1 MDSLPTPGPNAREL
15 DLLRRMARIAN
26 IGGWEYDPLARQ
38 LYWTEQVYR
47 IVELEPYS
55 VAPTLES
62 SVGYYAPE
70 ARATI
75 ARALQ
80 SALDSGEAWDLELP
94 LVTARGRRIWV
105 RVIGEP
111 EMADGRCVKLAGTV
125 EDVTAAR
132 RAREALKARSAE
144 NRRLALVAENT
155 SNLVLI
161 TGPDDRIQWVNAS
174 FTRVTGYAPAEAVG
188 HTPCD
193 LLCRGHAAADPQLAA
208 VRERMQR
215 GEAVRGLQVE
225 LTRKDGSRYW
235 AEIEIRPVFDERGA
249 AANYIHIQ
257 NDVTDSRRA
266 AAQMQEAIERLRLVK
281 QTMAFG
287 TLLRD
292 LTSGEA
298 RWDAQALRLHGY
310 PETAP
315 APSTDDLLARIHPDD
330 RMRFRAAWEGVLQ
343 ARGVQDD
350 EYRVVHPDGRV
361 AHIHA
366 RGFVERAADGAPLRV
381 IGIVFDVTDKR
392 VAEQQA
398 LAATESLEL
407 AISATGIG
415 FFYRDLDQPEPVWDA
430 QMYRIYG
437 LAPGEPMPPAEQRH
451 AMVLPEDR
459 PAFLAAREAMHARE
473 APMEIEYRIRRRDG
487 AVRWIRS
494 RRAVVRVGPQR
505 APRIVGALLDVTE
518 VKEAE
523 EKQRLLTERLALASR
538 TAGIGIWEIDL
549 ENERVVWN
557 DQMFRMYG
565 LPPDEPPP
573 ATADWMQRWVHADDR
588 ERVAA
593 KAIEFMRRGGSY
605 QDEHRVVLRDGTERW
620 IDARAFLYRPDPD
633 RPGRVIGVN
642 FDITERKLAEQRTAG
657 YAEELRAALAR
668 LELAASG
675 SDVGIFERALDKGPG
690 FWSAQMFRLYG
701 EPPQEAAPDWDWLLA
716 RIEPEDHALFES
728 QWERIK
734 QSSAYVDTEFRIRRP
749 DGSRAWLLTR
759 ARLEPGDGV
768 RPARVV
774 GIGIDITQRKEAE
787 SRAAQYAD
795 WLRLTTS
802 TIGIGLWY
810 RELGTGNTVW
820 DAQAKRMF
828 GLAEDAP
835 VPTRAEY
842 LEFVVPEDRA
852 RVADATANVPPPGTT
867 VEIEYRIRRADGV
880 LRTLLS
886 RRAVQCG
893 PDGHPVRVLGAAID
907 VTESREAL
915 ERAAET
921 AQLLQLASQAVG
933 VGFAFRDLATGSG
946 HWDEQAR
953 AIFGFPLEGP
963 APTIDEF
970 LARVD
975 ERDRARVASQYVKPP
990 AAGTHDEVEYG
1001 IRLPDG
1007 RARRVLSRRAAQ
1019 YDEGGRARRL
1029 YAAVIDV
1036 TASREAE
1043 VRLHDALERLRLA
1056 VDAGGIASWD
1066 RVLETNEGRWDP
1078 LLFDFFDLPRA
1089 GPVPSFDAMLAHIH
1103 PADRPAFLAAWERM
1117 RTTDAPVE
1125 YEFRVVRPDGG
1136 VRHLV
1141 ARGRAERGADG
1152 RLVRVLGATLDVT
1165 ASREAAARLRDAQER
1180 LRLAAEAG
1188 GIASWERNLETG
1200 EARWDEAMFDFYGLP
1215 RAPVAPALDVV
1226 LSLVHPEDR
1235 AIFADAW
1242 KRMANSTGAVE
1253 WECRIVRRD
1262 GSVVHLASRGRAD
1275 RRADGTPWRVIGASL
1290 DVTASRRTAQQLQD
1304 ALARLRL
1311 STEIGAIGT
1320 WERDANGAARWDP
1333 VMFRLYGLPPGEA
1346 PTREQAVAMV
1356 HPEDRA
1362 GALAA
1367 WQQIL
1372 DADHAVEFEYRIV
1385 RPDGAVVYLNSRG
1398 RAERGADG
1406 RVLRVV
1412 GATIDVT
1419 ASRTAQRR
1427 LQEINERLQLAA
1439 AATGIGFWLQGLDGA
1454 SLDADRQMKLM
1465 YGFDPDGPL
1474 PAGEQFFA
1482 AVLPEDRAAVLAAR
1496 ARSHASDEPI
1506 ELEYRINHPHK
1517 GVRHILSRR
1526 ALRRD
1531 AAGQPLHIVGASLD
1545 VTETRRAEAALRSA
1559 NERLELAT
1567 RTAGIGV
1574 WECAL
1579 GAEGATWDARM
1590 YELYGQPPDWVPTH
1604 AAWLACVHPDD
1615 RARVAQRFGAERTP
1629 AEGGECEYRI
1639 VRPDGEERVIA
1650 ERFVFRRDAEGR
1662 AAHVLGT
1669 DIDITEIRRAQRER
1683 DELSDRLRL
1692 ATASVGMGV
1701 WVWDLATGASVWDD
1715 AMYAL
1720 FGATRESFG
1729 DRIWLDAVHPD
1740 DRSRAARAVQDAWD
1754 GLAPLDIEFRVVWPD
1769 GTVRHLA
1776 SRGSVE
1782 RDAASVVVRMV
1793 GVNWDVTES
1802 HAAEQR
1808 ALELAERLKLATQA
1822 AGLAAWHID
1831 ARTRKMDADELLCRM
1846 HGVPPGPYE
1855 DLWWALEATIAPAD
1869 LPALKQASIEAR
1881 LEDKPF
1887 EAEYRTIHPDG
1898 SIRHLAVR
1906 GVYQRNEA
1914 GEPVRM
1920 YGVTFDVSAR
1930 VQAERALR
1938 AAEQTARALLERMRM
1953 TTSAV
1958 GIGLWEVDL
1967 ATGAVAWDDEMC
1979 KLYGRERAEL
1989 GDLAQQWRRFVHPD
2003 DRERVQRESL
2013 RALET
2018 GQPLDFEARIVL
2030 PDGAVRH
2037 LAHRAQIERD
2047 AQGRRVRQLG
2057 VAWDVTERRTAE
2069 AALLAKET
2077 AERASQA
2084 KSEFLSRMSH
2094 ELRTPL
2100 NAIIG
2105 FTQVL
2110 ELDRAHPLAPAQRD
2124 RVDKIQQAG
2133 WHLLNLINEILD
2145 LSRIEAGAL
2154 RLSMAIVP
2162 LAEVIDECIA
2172 LVAAD
2177 AQRRRLGIGQRQTA
2191 RAPANVWADRTR
2203 LKQVLL
2209 NLLSNAVKY
2218 NREGGRIDVD
2228 LDADAEGRALIT
2240 VRDTGPGLAPA
2251 QIEKLFEPF
2260 NRLGME
2266 SAPIEG
2272 TGIGLTIAL
2281 RLVEQMGG
2289 RLTVTSEPG
2298 AGSAFHVA
2306 LQAASAAR
2314 DEAADVLQAIAPASV
2329 EPRDDVR
2336 GTVLYVEDNPSNV
2349 AVVEQLLALRP
2360 NVKLFTA
2367 GDGASGRVM
2376 AAVCQPDLILLDMRL
2391 PDTDG
2396 ATLLAELRARPETKS
2411 IPCIGLSAN
2420 AMPADIAHA
2429 RAAGFADYWTKPI
2442 EAGPFLR
2449 GIDAAL
2455 ARPR

>member
-1 MDSLPTPGPNAREL
+1 MDSLPTPGAIAREL
-15 DLLRRMARIAN
+15 ELLRRMARIAN

-55 VAPTLES
+55 VTPTLES

-70 ARATI
+70 ARATM

-80 SALDSGEAWDLELP
+80 TALEHGEAWDLELP

-111 EMADGRCVKLAGTV
+111 EVIDGRCVKLAGTV

-144 NRRLALVAENT
+144 NRRLALVAEHT
-155 SNLVLI
+155 SNVVLI
-161 TGPDDRIQWVNAS
+161 TGPDDRIQWANAS
-174 FTRVTGYAPAEAVG
+174 FTRVTGYAAAEAIG
-188 HTPCD
+188 YTPCD
-193 LLCRGHAAADPQLAA
+193 LLCRGDGATEGQLAGA
-208 VRERMQR
+208 RANMQR
-215 GEAVRGLQVE
+215 GEAVHGLQVE
-225 LTRKDGSRYW
+225 LTRKDGSRYR
-235 AEIEIRPVFDERGA
+235 AEVEIRPVFDERGA
-249 AANYIHIQ
+249 LANYIHIQ
-257 NDVTDSRRA
+257 NDVTDRRA
-266 AAQMQEAIERLRLVK
+266 
-281 QTMAFG
+281 
-287 TLLRD
+287 
-292 LTSGEA
+292 
-298 RWDAQALRLHGY
+298 
-310 PETAP
+310 
-315 APSTDDLLARIHPDD
+315 
-330 RMRFRAAWEGVLQ
+330 
-343 ARGVQDD
+343 
-350 EYRVVHPDGRV
+350 
-361 AHIHA
+361 
-366 RGFVERAADGAPLRV
+366 
-381 IGIVFDVTDKR
+381 
-392 VAEQQA
+392 AEQQA
-398 LAATESLEL
+398 LAATEALAL

-415 FFYRDLDQPEPVWDA
+415 FFYRDLDQPEPVWDE
-430 QMYRIYG
+430 QVYRIYG
-437 LAPGEPMPPAEQRH
+437 LSPDDPVPPTAERH

-459 PAFLAAREAMHARE
+459 PAFLAAREAMLATE

-494 RRAVVRVGPQR
+494 RRALVRAGPQR
-505 APRIVGALLDVTE
+505 APRIVGALLDITE
-518 VKEAE
+518 IKEAE

-549 ENERVVWN
+549 CTRQVVW
-557 DQMFRMYG
+557 DDRMFRMYG

-573 ATADWMQRWVHADDR
+573 AMADWMAHWVHPDDR

-593 KAIEFMRRGGSY
+593 KAAEFMRRGGTY
-605 QDEHRVVLRDGTERW
+605 RDEHRVVLRDGTERW
-620 IDARAFLYRPDPD
+620 IDARALFDRPDPD
-633 RPGRVIGVN
+633 KPGRVIGVN
-642 FDITERKLAEQRTAG
+642 FDITERKAAEQRTARF
-657 YAEELRAALAR
+657 AEELRAALAR
-668 LELAASG
+668 LELATSG
-675 SDVGIFERALDKGPG
+675 SDIGIFERALDKGPG
-690 FWSAQMFRLYG
+690 FWSPQMFRLYG
-701 EPPQEAAPDWDWLLA
+701 EPPQESAPDWDWLLA

-734 QSSAYVDTEFRIRRP
+734 RSSTYIDTEFRIRRP

-759 ARLEPGDGV
+759 ARLEPADGE

-787 SRAAQYAD
+787 NRAAQYAD
-795 WLRLTTS
+795 WLDLTAS
-802 TIGIGLWY
+802 TIGIGLWQ
-810 RELGTGNTVW
+810 RDLLTEQAVW
-820 DAQAKRMF
+820 TAQAKRMF
-828 GLAEDAP
+828 GLADDAP
-835 VPTRAEY
+835 VPTIDEY
-842 LEFVVPEDRA
+842 LAFVLPEDRA
-852 RVADATANVPPPGTT
+852 RVAQATRGAQPPGQPL
-867 VEIEYRIRRADGV
+867 EIEYRIRRTDGAV
-880 LRTLLS
+880 RTILS
-886 RRAVQCG
+886 RRVVQYA
-893 PDGHPVRVLGAAID
+893 PDGRALHMLGAAID
-907 VTESREAL
+907 VTDSREAL

-921 AQLLQLASQAVG
+921 AQLLQLATDAVG
-933 VGFAFRDLATGSG
+933 VGFSFRDLATGAG
-946 HWDEQAR
+946 HWDAQAR
-953 AIFGFPLEGP
+953 AIFGFAPEGP

-975 ERDRARVASQYVKPP
+975 QCDRARVASQYTSPP
-990 AAGTHDEVEYG
+990 AAGTHDEVEYAV
-1001 IRLPDG
+1001 RLPDG
-1007 RARRVLSRRAAQ
+1007 RVRRVLSRRAAQ
-1019 YDEGGRARRL
+1019 YDESGRARRL

-1043 VRLHDALERLRLA
+1043 ARLHDALERLRLA

-1066 RVLETNEGRWDP
+1066 RSLETNEARWDP
-1078 LLFDFFDLPRA
+1078 LLFDFFDLPRD

-1103 PADRPAFLAAWERM
+1103 PADRPVFLDAWDRM
-1117 RTTDAPVE
+1117 RANDAPVE

-1152 RLVRVLGATLDVT
+1152 RVVRVRGATLDVT

-1200 EARWDEAMFDFYGLP
+1200 EARWDEAMFDLYGLP
-1215 RAPVAPALDVV
+1215 RETVAPGLDVV
-1226 LSLVHPEDR
+1226 LSLVHPDDR
-1235 AIFADAW
+1235 GIFADAW
-1242 KRMANSTGAVE
+1242 KRMTNSTGAVE

-1262 GSVVHLASRGRAD
+1262 GGIVHVASRGRAE

-1290 DVTASRRTAQQLQD
+1290 DVTASRRTAQQLRD

-1311 STEIGAIGT
+1311 SAEIGSIGT
-1320 WERDANGAARWDP
+1320 WERDVTGAGRWDP
-1333 VMFRLYGLPPGEA
+1333 VMFRLYGLPPGET

-1362 GALAA
+1362 AVRAA
-1367 WQQIL
+1367 WQRTL
-1372 DADHAVEFEYRIV
+1372 DADHAVEFEYRVV
-1385 RPDGAVVYLNSRG
+1385 RPDGDVVVLNSRG
-1398 RAERGADG
+1398 RAERAADG

-1427 LQEINERLQLAA
+1427 LQEINEQLRLAA

-1465 YGFDPDGPL
+1465 YGLDPDAPVTGGDP
-1474 PAGEQFFA
+1474 FFA
-1482 AVLPEDRAAVLAAR
+1482 AVLPEDRPAVLAAR
-1496 ARSHASDEPI
+1496 VRSRTSDEPI
-1506 ELEYRINHPHK
+1506 ELEYRIHHPHK

-1526 ALRRD
+1526 ALHRD
-1531 AAGQPLHIVGASLD
+1531 AAGQPLHVVGASLD

-1574 WECAL
+1574 WECEL
-1579 GAEGATWDARM
+1579 GAEDVAWDARM
-1590 YELYGQPPDWVPTH
+1590 YELYGQPPDWAPTH
-1604 AAWLACVHPDD
+1604 SAWLGCVHHDD
-1615 RARVAQRFGAERTP
+1615 RARVARRFGPESAH

-1650 ERFVFRRDAEGR
+1650 ERFVFRRDADGH
-1662 AAHVLGT
+1662 AVHVLGT
-1669 DIDITEIRRAQRER
+1669 NIDITDIRRAQRER
-1683 DELSDRLRL
+1683 DELSDRLQL

-1720 FGATRESFG
+1720 FGAARESFG

-1740 DRSRAARAVQDAWD
+1740 DRSRAARAVQDAID
-1754 GLAPLDIEFRVVWPD
+1754 GVAPLDTEFRVIWPD

-1782 RDAASVVVRMV
+1782 RDANGVVVRMV

-1831 ARTRKMDADELLCRM
+1831 ARTRKMDADDLLCRM
-1846 HGVPPGPYE
+1846 HGVPAGQYE
-1855 DLWWALEATIAPAD
+1855 DLWQVLEATIAPAD

-1881 LEDKPF
+1881 LGDKPF

-1898 SIRHLAVR
+1898 SIRHLSVR
-1906 GVYQRNEA
+1906 GVYQRDDA
-1914 GEPVRM
+1914 GEPIRM
-1920 YGVTFDVSAR
+1920 YGVTFDVTAR
-1930 VQAERALR
+1930 VQSERALR

-1953 TTSAV
+1953 TTGAV

-1967 ATGAVAWDDEMC
+1967 ATGAVAWDDQMC
-1979 KLYGRERAEL
+1979 KLYGRARDEL
-1989 GDLAQQWRRFVHPD
+1989 GDLAQQWRQFVHPD

-2110 ELDRAHPLAPAQRD
+2110 ELDRAHPLVPAQRD
-2124 RVDKIQQAG
+2124 RVDRIQQAG

-2154 RLSMAIVP
+2154 QLSMTIVP
-2162 LAEVIDECIA
+2162 LAEVVEECIA
-2172 LVAAD
+2172 LVNAD
-2177 AQRRRLGIGQRQTA
+2177 AQRRSLAIGQTQTA
-2191 RAPANVWADRTR
+2191 RAPSHVWADRTR

-2218 NREGGRIDVD
+2218 NREGGRIDIDV
-2228 LDADAEGRALIT
+2228 DADAEGRALIT

-2251 QIEKLFEPF
+2251 QIERLFQPF

-2266 SAPIEG
+2266 SGPIEG

-2289 RLTVTSEPG
+2289 ALTVTSQPG
-2298 AGSAFHVA
+2298 VGSAFHVA

-2314 DEAADVLQAIAPASV
+2314 DEAADVLQSIAPASV
-2329 EPRDDVR
+2329 EAREDVR

-2367 GDGASGRVM
+2367 NDGASGRVM

-2411 IPCIGLSAN
+2411 IPCIGVSAN
-2420 AMPADIAHA
+2420 AMPSDIAHA

-2455 ARPR
+2455 ARSR

>member
-1 MDSLPTPGPNAREL
+1 LDSLPTPGPNAREL
-15 DLLRRMARIAN
+15 ELLRRMARIAN
-26 IGGWEYDPLARQ
+26 VGGWEYDPLARQ
-38 LYWTEQVYR
+38 LYWTEHVYR

-55 VAPTLES
+55 VTPTLES
-62 SVGYYAPE
+62 TVGYYAPE

-80 SALDSGEAWDLELP
+80 SALEHGEAWDLELP

-111 EMADGRCVKLAGTV
+111 EMAGGRCVRLAGTI

-132 RAREALKARSAE
+132 RAREALKARSASM
-144 NRRLALVAENT
+144 RRLALVAENT

-161 TGPDDRIQWVNAS
+161 TGPDDRIQWANAS
-174 FTRVTGYAPAEAVG
+174 FTRVTGYTPAEAIG

-193 LLCRGHAAADPQLAA
+193 LLCRGHTAADARLAT
-208 VRERMQR
+208 VREEMQR
-215 GEAVRGLQVE
+215 GEPVRGLQVE

-235 AEIEIRPVFDERGA
+235 AEIEIRPVFDEHGA
-249 AANYIHIQ
+249 VANYIHI
-257 NDVTDSRRA
+257 
-266 AAQMQEAIERLRLVK
+266 
-281 QTMAFG
+281 
-287 TLLRD
+287 
-292 LTSGEA
+292 
-298 RWDAQALRLHGY
+298 
-310 PETAP
+310 
-315 APSTDDLLARIHPDD
+315 
-330 RMRFRAAWEGVLQ
+330 
-343 ARGVQDD
+343 
-350 EYRVVHPDGRV
+350 
-361 AHIHA
+361 HI
-366 RGFVERAADGAPLRV
+366 
-381 IGIVFDVTDKR
+381 
-392 VAEQQA
+392 
-398 LAATESLEL
+398 
-407 AISATGIG
+407 
-415 FFYRDLDQPEPVWDA
+415 
-430 QMYRIYG
+430 
-437 LAPGEPMPPAEQRH
+437 
-451 AMVLPEDR
+451 
-459 PAFLAAREAMHARE
+459 
-473 APMEIEYRIRRRDG
+473 
-487 AVRWIRS
+487 
-494 RRAVVRVGPQR
+494 
-505 APRIVGALLDVTE
+505 DVTE
-518 VKEAE
+518 A
-523 EKQRLLTERLALASR
+523 
-538 TAGIGIWEIDL
+538 
-549 ENERVVWN
+549 
-557 DQMFRMYG
+557 
-565 LPPDEPPP
+565 
-573 ATADWMQRWVHADDR
+573 R
-588 ERVAA
+588 E
-593 KAIEFMRRGGSY
+593 
-605 QDEHRVVLRDGTERW
+605 
-620 IDARAFLYRPDPD
+620 
-633 RPGRVIGVN
+633 
-642 FDITERKLAEQRTAG
+642 AEQRTAG

-668 LELAASG
+668 LELATSG
-675 SDVGIFERALDKGPG
+675 SDVGIFERALDKSPG

-701 EPPQEAAPDWDWLLA
+701 EPPQDTAPGWDWLLA

-734 QSSAYVDTEFRIRRP
+734 RSTAYVDTEFRIRRP

-759 ARLEPGDGV
+759 ARLESADGV

-802 TIGIGLWY
+802 TIGIGLWQ
-810 RELGTGNTVW
+810 RDLQTGQALWT
-820 DAQAKRMF
+820 AQAKRMF

-835 VPTRAEY
+835 VPTLAEY
-842 LEFVVPEDRA
+842 LEFVLPEDRA
-852 RVADATANVPPPGTT
+852 RVAEATTNVPPAGQPL
-867 VEIEYRIRRADGV
+867 EIEYRIRRTDGAV
-880 LRTLLS
+880 RTILS
-886 RRAVQCG
+886 RSAVQCG
-893 PDGHPVRVLGAAID
+893 PDGLPLRVLGAAID
-907 VTESREAL
+907 VT
-915 ERAAET
+915 
-921 AQLLQLASQAVG
+921 
-933 VGFAFRDLATGSG
+933 
-946 HWDEQAR
+946 
-953 AIFGFPLEGP
+953 
-963 APTIDEF
+963 
-970 LARVD
+970 
-975 ERDRARVASQYVKPP
+975 
-990 AAGTHDEVEYG
+990 
-1001 IRLPDG
+1001 
-1007 RARRVLSRRAAQ
+1007 
-1019 YDEGGRARRL
+1019 
-1029 YAAVIDV
+1029 
-1036 TASREAE
+1036 ASREAE
-1043 VRLHDALERLRLA
+1043 
-1056 VDAGGIASWD
+1056 
-1066 RVLETNEGRWDP
+1066 
-1078 LLFDFFDLPRA
+1078 
-1089 GPVPSFDAMLAHIH
+1089 
-1103 PADRPAFLAAWERM
+1103 
-1117 RTTDAPVE
+1117 
-1125 YEFRVVRPDGG
+1125 
-1136 VRHLV
+1136 
-1141 ARGRAERGADG
+1141 
-1152 RLVRVLGATLDVT
+1152 
-1165 ASREAAARLRDAQER
+1165 ARLRDAQER

-1200 EARWDEAMFDFYGLP
+1200 EARWDEAMFDFFGLP

-1242 KRMANSTGAVE
+1242 KRMPNSTGAVE

-1262 GSVVHLASRGRAD
+1262 GSIVHLASRGCAD
-1275 RRADGTPWRVIGASL
+1275 RRADGTPWRV
-1290 DVTASRRTAQQLQD
+1290 
-1304 ALARLRL
+1304 
-1311 STEIGAIGT
+1311 
-1320 WERDANGAARWDP
+1320 
-1333 VMFRLYGLPPGEA
+1333 
-1346 PTREQAVAMV
+1346 
-1356 HPEDRA
+1356 
-1362 GALAA
+1362 
-1367 WQQIL
+1367 
-1372 DADHAVEFEYRIV
+1372 
-1385 RPDGAVVYLNSRG
+1385 
-1398 RAERGADG
+1398 
-1406 RVLRVV
+1406 V
-1412 GATIDVT
+1412 GATI
-1419 ASRTAQRR
+1419 
-1427 LQEINERLQLAA
+1427 
-1439 AATGIGFWLQGLDGA
+1439 
-1454 SLDADRQMKLM
+1454 
-1465 YGFDPDGPL
+1465 
-1474 PAGEQFFA
+1474 
-1482 AVLPEDRAAVLAAR
+1482 
-1496 ARSHASDEPI
+1496 
-1506 ELEYRINHPHK
+1506 
-1517 GVRHILSRR
+1517 
-1526 ALRRD
+1526 
-1531 AAGQPLHIVGASLD
+1531 D

-1579 GAEGATWDARM
+1579 EAEGATWDARM
-1590 YELYGQPPDWVPTH
+1590 YELYGQSPGWVPTH

-1615 RARVAQRFGAERTP
+1615 RARVVAQHFGTDWAGS
-1629 AEGGECEYRI
+1629 EGGECEYRI

-1650 ERFVFRRDAEGR
+1650 ERFIFLRDAEGR
-1662 AAHVLGT
+1662 AARALGT
-1669 DIDITEIRRAQRER
+1669 NIDITEIRRAQRER

-1701 WVWDLATGASVWDD
+1701 WVWDLASGASVWDD

-1720 FGATRESFG
+1720 FGATRESFA

-1740 DRSRAARAVQDAWD
+1740 DRDRAARAVQDAWD

-1782 RDAASVVVRMV
+1782 RDANGVGVRMI

-1808 ALELAERLKLATQA
+1808 ALELAERLKLATAA

-1831 ARTRKMDADELLCRM
+1831 IRGGRKMDADELLCRM

-1855 DLWWALEATIAPAD
+1855 DLWQVLEATIAPAD

-1881 LEDKPF
+1881 LEGKPF

-1906 GVYQRNEA
+1906 GVYQRDEA

-1979 KLYGRERAEL
+1979 KLYGRARAEL
-1989 GDLAQQWRRFVHPD
+1989 GDLAQQWRQFVHPD

-2047 AQGRRVRQLG
+2047 AQGRRVGQLG

-2077 AERASQA
+2077 AERASRA

-2124 RVDKIQQAG
+2124 RVDKIQHAG

-2154 RLSMAIVP
+2154 QLSMATVP
-2162 LAEVIDECIA
+2162 LAEVVDECIA

-2177 AQRRRLGIGQRQTA
+2177 AQRRALSIGQTQTA

-2218 NREGGRIDVD
+2218 NREGGRIDID
-2228 LDADAEGRALIT
+2228 LDADAEGRALIA

-2298 AGSAFHVA
+2298 VGSAFHVA

-2314 DEAADVLQAIAPASV
+2314 DPGSWSGAGFAADVLQSIAPASV

-2367 GDGASGRVM
+2367 NDGASGRVM

-2396 ATLLAELRARPETKS
+2396 ASLLAELRARPETKS

-2420 AMPADIAHA
+2420 AMPSDIAHA

>member
-1 MDSLPTPGPNAREL
+1 LDSLPTPGADVREL
-15 DLLRRMARIAN
+15 ELLRRMARIAN
-26 IGGWEYDPLARQ
+26 IGGWEYDPAERRF
-38 LYWTEQVYR
+38 YWTEQVWR

-55 VAPTLES
+55 VTPTLES
-62 SVGYYAPE
+62 AVGYYAPE

-80 SALDSGEAWDLELP
+80 SALDDGEAWDLELP
-94 LVTARGRRIWV
+94 LVTARGRRLWV

-111 EMADGRCVKLAGTV
+111 EMADGRCVRLAGTI
-125 EDVTAAR
+125 EDVTVAR
-132 RAREALKARSAE
+132 RAREALRARSAE

-161 TGPDDRIQWVNAS
+161 TGPDDRIQWTNAS
-174 FTRVTGYAPAEAVG
+174 FTRTTGYTQAEAIG
-188 HTPCD
+188 RTPCD
-193 LLCRGHAAADPQLAA
+193 LLCRGEAAADPRFAA
-208 VRERMQR
+208 VREQMQR
-215 GEAVRGLQVE
+215 GEPVRGLQLE

-235 AEIEIRPVFDERGA
+235 AEIEIRPVFGERGTIT
-249 AANYIHIQ
+249 NYIHIQ
-257 NDVTDSRRA
+257 NDVTEARRA
-266 AAQMQEAIERLRLVK
+266 AAQMQEAIERLQRVE
-281 QTMAFG
+281 QTMGFG

-292 LTSGEA
+292 LASGEA

-315 APSTDDLLARIHPDD
+315 APTTDDLLARVHPDD
-330 RMRFRAAWEGVLQ
+330 RARFRAAWEGLLA

-350 EYRVVHPDGRV
+350 EYRVVHPDGRI
-361 AHIHA
+361 AYLHA
-366 RGFVERAADGAPLRV
+366 RCFVERAADGTPLRV

-392 VAEQQA
+392 VAEEQA

-430 QMYRIYG
+430 QVYRIYG
-437 LAPGEPMPPAEQRH
+437 FAPDEPIPRTEERH

-459 PAFLAAREAMHARE
+459 PAFLAAREAMRTHD
-473 APMEIEYRIRRRDG
+473 APMEMEYRIRRRDG

-518 VKEAE
+518 VKEAQD
-523 EKQRLLTERLALASR
+523 KQRLLAERLALASR
-538 TAGIGIWEIDL
+538 TAGIGVWEIDPDTQQ
-549 ENERVVWN
+549 VVWN
-557 DQMFRMYG
+557 DQMYQIYG

-573 ATADWMQRWVHADDR
+573 APADWMQHWVHADDR
-588 ERVAA
+588 ERVAS
-593 KAIEFMRRGGSY
+593 KVLEFMRRGGSY
-605 QDEHRVVLRDGTERW
+605 RDEHRVVLRDGTERW
-620 IDARAFLYRPDPD
+620 IDARAFVYQPDPD

-642 FDITERKLAEQRTAG
+642 FDITARKAAERRTVE
-657 YAEELRAALAR
+657 YAERLRDTLAR
-668 LELAASG
+668 LELATGG
-675 SDVGIFERALDKGPG
+675 SDVGIFERALDKRPG

-701 EPPQEAAPDWDWLLA
+701 EAPQDKAPDWDWLLA

-734 QSSAYVDTEFRIRRP
+734 QSSTYVDTEFRIRRP
-749 DGSRAWLLTR
+749 DGSHAWLLTR
-759 ARLEPGDGV
+759 ARLEPADGE

-774 GIGIDITQRKEAE
+774 GIGLDITQRKEAE

-795 WLRLTTS
+795 WLRLTTN
-802 TIGIGLWY
+802 TVGIGLWQ
-810 RELGTGNTVW
+810 RELESGRTVW
-820 DAQAKRMF
+820 DAQVKRIF
-828 GLAEDAP
+828 GLEEDAP
-835 VPTRAEY
+835 TPTRAEY
-842 LEFVVPEDRA
+842 LEFVLPEDRA
-852 RVADATANVPPPGTT
+852 RVAAATMNVPPAGRTI
-867 VEIEYRIRRADGV
+867 ELEYRIRRADGAV
-880 LRTLLS
+880 RTILS
-886 RRAVQCG
+886 RRAAQCA
-893 PDGHPVRVLGAAID
+893 PDGRPLRMLGAVID

-915 ERAAET
+915 ERAAQT
-921 AQLLQLASQAVG
+921 AQLLQLATHAVG
-933 VGFAFRDLATGSG
+933 VGFSFRDLSTGAG
-946 HWDEQAR
+946 QWDAHAR

-975 ERDRARVASQYVKPP
+975 ERDRARVASQYVHPP
-990 AAGTHDEVEYG
+990 APRTHDEVEYG
-1001 IRLPDG
+1001 VRLPDG
-1007 RARRVLSRRAAQ
+1007 RVRRVLSRRAAQ
-1019 YDEGGRARRL
+1019 YDESGRARRL

-1043 VRLHDALERLRLA
+1043 
-1056 VDAGGIASWD
+1056 
-1066 RVLETNEGRWDP
+1066 
-1078 LLFDFFDLPRA
+1078 
-1089 GPVPSFDAMLAHIH
+1089 
-1103 PADRPAFLAAWERM
+1103 
-1117 RTTDAPVE
+1117 
-1125 YEFRVVRPDGG
+1125 
-1136 VRHLV
+1136 
-1141 ARGRAERGADG
+1141 
-1152 RLVRVLGATLDVT
+1152 
-1165 ASREAAARLRDAQER
+1165 ARLRDAQER

-1188 GIASWERNLETG
+1188 GIASWEHNLETG

-1215 RAPVAPALDVV
+1215 RQPVAPALDVV

-1242 KRMANSTGAVE
+1242 KRMANSSGAVE
-1253 WECRIVRRD
+1253 WECRIVRHD
-1262 GSVVHLASRGRAD
+1262 GRVVHLASRGRAD
-1275 RRADGTPWRVIGASL
+1275 RRTDGTPWRVIGASL
-1290 DVTASRRTAQQLQD
+1290 DVTASRRTEQQLRD

-1311 STEIGAIGT
+1311 STEIAAIGT
-1320 WERDANGAARWDP
+1320 WERDASGAGRWDP

-1346 PTREQAVAMV
+1346 PTHEQAVAMV

-1367 WQQIL
+1367 WQRIL
-1372 DADHAVEFEYRIV
+1372 EADHAVEFEYRVV

-1427 LQEINERLQLAA
+1427 LQEVNERLQLAA

-1465 YGFDPDGPL
+1465 YGFDPDGPV
-1474 PAGEQFFA
+1474 PTADQFFA
-1482 AVLPEDRAAVLAAR
+1482 AVLPEDRATVLAAR
-1496 ARSHASDEPI
+1496 ARAMESSAPVEV
-1506 ELEYRINHPHK
+1506 EYRIDHPDK

-1531 AAGQPLHIVGASLD
+1531 AAGQPLHVVGASLD
-1545 VTETRRAEAALRSA
+1545 VTEARRAEAALRSA

-1574 WECAL
+1574 WECAF
-1579 GAEGATWDARM
+1579 GGECVSWDARM
-1590 YELYGQPPDWVPTH
+1590 YALYGRPPEWVPTH
-1604 AAWLACVHPDD
+1604 AAWLDCVHPDD
-1615 RARVAQRFGAERTP
+1615 RARVAERFGEARAH

-1650 ERFVFRRDAEGR
+1650 ERFVFRRDADGR

-1669 DIDITEIRRAQRER
+1669 NIDITEIRRAQRER

-1692 ATASVGMGV
+1692 AAASVGMGV
-1701 WVWDLATGASVWDD
+1701 WVWDLTTRTSVWDD

-1720 FGATRESFG
+1720 FGTTRERFR
-1729 DRIWLDAVHPD
+1729 DRIWLNAVHPD
-1740 DRSRAARAVQDAWD
+1740 DRSRAARAVQDAID
-1754 GLAPLDIEFRVVWPD
+1754 GVAALDTEFRVVWPD

-1782 RDAASVVVRMV
+1782 RDGSGVVVRMV
-1793 GVNWDVTES
+1793 GVNWDVTER

-1808 ALELAERLKLATQA
+1808 ALELAERLKLATAA
-1822 AGLAAWHID
+1822 AGLAAWHVDI
-1831 ARTRKMDADELLCRM
+1831 RGGKRMEADELLCRM
-1846 HGVPPGPYE
+1846 HGVPPGPYD
-1855 DLWWALEATIAPAD
+1855 DLWQALEATIAPED
-1869 LPALKQASIEAR
+1869 LPALQQASIEAR
-1881 LEDKPF
+1881 LEGKPF

-1898 SIRHLAVR
+1898 SVRHLAAR
-1906 GVYQRNEA
+1906 GVYQRDEA

-1920 YGVTFDVSAR
+1920 YGVTFDVTAR
-1930 VQAERALR
+1930 VQSERALR

-1967 ATGAVAWDDEMC
+1967 ATGAVVWDDEMYR
-1979 KLYGRERAEL
+1979 LYGRARAEP
-1989 GDLAQQWRRFVHPD
+1989 GELAQQWPQFVHPD

-2018 GQPLDFEARIVL
+2018 GQPLDFEARIVR
-2030 PDGAVRH
+2030 PDGTVRH

-2069 AALLAKET
+2069 TALLAKET
-2077 AERASQA
+2077 AERASRA
-2084 KSEFLSRMSH
+2084 KTEFLSRMSH

-2110 ELDRAHPLAPAQRD
+2110 ALDRAHPLAPAQRD
-2124 RVDKIQQAG
+2124 RIDKIQQAG

-2154 RLSMAIVP
+2154 QLSMAIVP
-2162 LAEVIDECIA
+2162 VADVVDECVA
-2172 LVAAD
+2172 LVNAD
-2177 AQRRRLGIGQRQTA
+2177 AQRRALAVGQTQTA

-2218 NREGGRIDVD
+2218 NRDGGRIDID

-2266 SAPIEG
+2266 SGPIEG

-2289 RLTVTSEPG
+2289 QLTVTSEPG
-2298 AGSAFHVA
+2298 VGSAFRVA

-2314 DEAADVLQAIAPASV
+2314 DEAADVLQAIAPAGV

-2349 AVVEQLLALRP
+2349 AVVEHLLALRP

-2367 GDGASGRVM
+2367 NDGASGRVM

-2411 IPCIGLSAN
+2411 IPCIGVSAN

-2455 ARPR
+2455 ARSR

>member
-1 MDSLPTPGPNAREL
+1 MDSLPNPESTAREL
-15 DLLRRMARIAN
+15 ELLRRMARIAG

-55 VAPTLES
+55 VTPTLES
-62 SVGYYAPE
+62 AVGLYAPE
-70 ARATI
+70 ARATA

-80 SALDSGEAWDLELP
+80 SALEQGEAWDLELP

-111 EMADGRCVKLAGTV
+111 EVIDGRCVKLAGTV

-132 RAREALKARSAE
+132 RAREALQARSAE
-144 NRRLALVAENT
+144 NRRLALVAEHA
-155 SNLVLI
+155 SNVVLI
-161 TGPDDRIQWVNAS
+161 TGADDRIQWANAS
-174 FTRVTGYAPAEAVG
+174 FTRVTGYAAAEAIG
-188 HTPCD
+188 RTPRD
-193 LLCRGHAAADPQLAA
+193 LLCRGDAATDGPLAG
-208 VRERMQR
+208 VREKMQR
-215 GEAVRGLQVE
+215 GEAVRGLQAE
-225 LTRKDGSRYW
+225 LTRKDGSRYR

-249 AANYIHIQ
+249 LANYIHIQ
-257 NDVTDSRRA
+257 NDVT
-266 AAQMQEAIERLRLVK
+266 ER
-281 QTMAFG
+281 
-287 TLLRD
+287 
-292 LTSGEA
+292 
-298 RWDAQALRLHGY
+298 
-310 PETAP
+310 
-315 APSTDDLLARIHPDD
+315 
-330 RMRFRAAWEGVLQ
+330 
-343 ARGVQDD
+343 
-350 EYRVVHPDGRV
+350 
-361 AHIHA
+361 HA
-366 RGFVERAADGAPLRV
+366 
-381 IGIVFDVTDKR
+381 
-392 VAEQQA
+392 AEQQA
-398 LAATESLEL
+398 RAAQEALAL

-415 FFYRDLDQPEPVWDA
+415 FFYRDLDQPEPVWDE
-430 QMYRIYG
+430 QVYRIYG
-437 LAPGEPMPPAEQRH
+437 FAPDEPVPPTAERH

-459 PAFLAAREAMHARE
+459 PAFLAALEAMRTAN
-473 APMEIEYRIRRRDG
+473 APIEIEYRIRRRDG

-505 APRIVGALLDVTE
+505 TPRIVGALLDVTE
-518 VKEAE
+518 IKEAE
-523 EKQRLLTERLALASR
+523 ETQRLLAERLALASR
-538 TAGIGIWEIDL
+538 TAGIGIWDMDL
-549 ENERVVWN
+549 HTQQMVWN
-557 DQMFRMYG
+557 DQMYRIYG
-565 LPPDEPPP
+565 LPPDGPPP
-573 ATADWMQRWVHADDR
+573 TSADWLRHSVHADDR

-593 KAIEFMRRGGSY
+593 KTEEFMRRGGTY
-605 QDEHRVVLRDGTERW
+605 QDEHRVVLSDGTERW
-620 IDARAFLYRPDPD
+620 IDSRAFLYRPDPD
-633 RPGRVIGVN
+633 GPGRVIGVN
-642 FDITERKLAEQRTAG
+642 FDVTERKAAEQRATR

-668 LELAASG
+668 LELATGG
-675 SDVGIFERALDKGPG
+675 SDVGIFERALDKSPG

-701 EPPQEAAPDWDWLLA
+701 EPPQDVAPTWDWLLA

-728 QWERIK
+728 QWERILR
-734 QSSAYVDTEFRIRRP
+734 SSTYIDTEFRVRRP

-759 ARLEPGDGV
+759 ARLEPADGE
-768 RPARVV
+768 RPQRVV
-774 GIGIDITQRKEAE
+774 GIGLDITRRKEAE
-787 SRAAQYAD
+787 NRAAQYAE
-795 WLRLTTS
+795 WLDLTAS
-802 TIGIGLWY
+802 TIGIGLWQ
-810 RELGTGNTVW
+810 RDLHTGHAVW
-820 DAQAKRMF
+820 TAQAKRMF
-828 GLAEDAP
+828 GLPDDAP
-835 VPTRAEY
+835 VPTVDEY
-842 LEFVVPEDRA
+842 LAFVLPEDRA
-852 RVADATANVPPPGTT
+852 RVAEATRNTDPPGQPL
-867 VEIEYRIRRADGV
+867 EIEYRIRRADGAV
-880 LRTLLS
+880 RTILS
-886 RRAVQCG
+886 RRVVQCA
-893 PDGHPVRVLGAAID
+893 PDGRPLRMLGAAID
-907 VTESREAL
+907 VTDSREAL

-921 AQLLQLASQAVG
+921 AQLLQLATQAVG
-933 VGFAFRDLATGSG
+933 VGFTFRDLASG
-946 HWDEQAR
+946 AAHWDSQAR
-953 AIFGFPLEGP
+953 AIFGFAPDGP

-970 LARVD
+970 LDRVD
-975 ERDRARVASQYVKPP
+975 PRDRARVASQYVTPP
-990 AAGTHDEVEYG
+990 AAGTHDEVQYT
-1001 IRLPDG
+1001 IQLPDG
-1007 RARRVLSRRAAQ
+1007 QVRRVLSRRAAQ
-1019 YDEGGRARRL
+1019 YDEAGRARRL

-1043 VRLHDALERLRLA
+1043 TRLHDALERLRLA

-1066 RVLETNEGRWDP
+1066 RSLETNEVRWDP
-1078 LLFDFFDLPRA
+1078 LLFDFFDLPRN
-1089 GPVPSFDAMLAHIH
+1089 GPAPSLDAMLTRIH
-1103 PADRPAFLAAWERM
+1103 PADRPVFLRAWDRMGTSDAA
-1117 RTTDAPVE
+1117 VE
-1125 YEFRVVRPDGG
+1125 YEFRVVRPDGR

-1152 RLVRVLGATLDVT
+1152 RLARVRGATLDVT

-1188 GIASWERNLETG
+1188 GIASWEHNLETG
-1200 EARWDEAMFDFYGLP
+1200 ETRWDEAMFDLYGLP
-1215 RAPVAPALDVV
+1215 RESAAPGLDVV
-1226 LSLVHPEDR
+1226 LSLVHPDDR

-1242 KRMANSTGAVE
+1242 KRMAASTGAVE
-1253 WECRIVRRD
+1253 WECRVVRRD
-1262 GSVVHLASRGRAD
+1262 GGIAHIASRGRAD
-1275 RRADGTPWRVIGASL
+1275 RRADGTAWRVIGASL

-1311 STEIGAIGT
+1311 STEVGSIGT
-1320 WERDANGAARWDP
+1320 WERDANGGGRWDT
-1333 VMFRLYGLPPGEA
+1333 VMFRLFGLPPGDT
-1346 PTREQAVAMV
+1346 PTREQMLTIV

-1362 GALAA
+1362 GTLAA
-1367 WQQIL
+1367 WQRIL
-1372 DADHAVEFEYRIV
+1372 EVDHAVEFEYRVV
-1385 RPDGAVVYLNSRG
+1385 RADGDVVCLNSRG

-1419 ASRTAQRR
+1419 ASRTAQRH
-1427 LQEINERLQLAA
+1427 LQEISERLQLAA
-1439 AATGIGFWLQGLDGA
+1439 AATGIGFWRQGLDGA
-1454 SLDADRQMKLM
+1454 SLDADRQIKLM
-1465 YGFDPDGPL
+1465 YGFDPDGPM
-1474 PAGEQFFA
+1474 PTAEQFFA

-1496 ARSHASDEPI
+1496 ARSYASDEPI
-1506 ELEYRINHPHK
+1506 ELEYRINHPRK
-1517 GVRHILSRR
+1517 GVRHVLSRR
-1526 ALRRD
+1526 ALHRD
-1531 AAGQPLHIVGASLD
+1531 AAGQPLHVVGASLD

-1559 NERLELAT
+1559 NERLALAT

-1579 GAEGATWDARM
+1579 DGEGMTWDARM
-1590 YELYGQPPDWVPTH
+1590 HELYGQPADWVPTH

-1615 RARVAQRFGAERTP
+1615 RARVAALRFGNDSTGS
-1629 AEGGECEYRI
+1629 EGGECEYRI
-1639 VRPDGEERVIA
+1639 VRPDGEQRVIA
-1650 ERFVFRRDAEGR
+1650 ERFVYLREADGY
-1662 AAHVLGT
+1662 AARVLGT
-1669 DIDITEIRRAQRER
+1669 NIDLTDIRRAQRER

-1701 WVWDLATGASVWDD
+1701 WVWDLTTRTSVWDD

-1729 DRIWLDAVHPD
+1729 ERIWLDAVHPD
-1740 DRSRAARAVQDAWD
+1740 DRGRAGRAVQDAID
-1754 GLAPLDIEFRVVWPD
+1754 GVTLLDTEFRVVWAD

-1782 RDAASVVVRMV
+1782 RDANGVAVRMI
-1793 GVNWDVTES
+1793 GVTWDVTAS
-1802 HAAEQR
+1802 HATEQR

-1855 DLWWALEATIAPAD
+1855 DLWQVLEATIAPED

-1881 LEDKPF
+1881 LEGKPF
-1887 EAEYRTIHPDG
+1887 EAEYRTVHPDG
-1898 SIRHLAVR
+1898 SIRHLAAR
-1906 GVYQRNEA
+1906 GVYQRDAA

-1920 YGVTFDVSAR
+1920 YGVTFDVTAR
-1930 VQAERALR
+1930 VRSERALR

-1953 TTSAV
+1953 TTGAV

-1967 ATGAVAWDDEMC
+1967 ATGAVAWDDQMC
-1979 KLYGRERAEL
+1979 KLYGRTRDEL
-1989 GDLAQQWRRFVHPD
+1989 DNLAQQWRQFVHPD
-2003 DRERVQRESL
+2003 DRDRVQRESL
-2013 RALET
+2013 RALES

-2047 AQGRRVRQLG
+2047 SQGRRVRQLG

-2077 AERASQA
+2077 AERASRA

-2110 ELDRAHPLAPAQRD
+2110 ELDRAHPLVPAQRD

-2154 RLSMAIVP
+2154 QLSMTIVP
-2162 LAEVIDECIA
+2162 LAEVVEECIA
-2172 LVAAD
+2172 LINAD
-2177 AQRRRLGIGQRQTA
+2177 AQRRALSIGQTQTA
-2191 RAPANVWADRTR
+2191 RAPTHVWADRTR

-2218 NREGGRIDVD
+2218 NRDGGRIDVD
-2228 LDADAEGRALIT
+2228 IDADAEGRALIT
-2240 VRDTGPGLAPA
+2240 VRDTGRGLAPE
-2251 QIEKLFEPF
+2251 QIEKLFQPF

-2266 SAPIEG
+2266 AGPIEG

-2289 RLTVTSEPG
+2289 GLTVTSQPG

-2396 ATLLAELRARPETKS
+2396 AALLAELRARPETKS
-2411 IPCIGLSAN
+2411 IPCIGVSAN
-2420 AMPADIAHA
+2420 AMPSDIAHA

-2455 ARPR
+2455 ARAR

>member
-1 MDSLPTPGPNAREL
+1 MDALPNPVHNAREL
-15 DLLRRMARIAN
+15 ELLRRMARIAN

-47 IVELEPYS
+47 IIELDPDGA
-55 VAPTLES
+55 APTLES
-62 SVGYYAPE
+62 AVGYYAPE
-70 ARATI
+70 ARTTV

-80 SALDSGEAWDLELP
+80 NALEHGEAWDLELP

-111 EMADGRCVKLAGTV
+111 EMADGRCVRLTGTV

-132 RAREALKARSAE
+132 RAREALKARSAD
-144 NRRLALVAENT
+144 NRRLALVAEHS

-161 TGPDDRIQWVNAS
+161 TGPDDRIQWTNAS
-174 FTRVTGYAPAEAVG
+174 FTRVTGYAPAEAIG
-188 HTPCD
+188 HTPCE
-193 LLCRGHAAADPQLAA
+193 LLCRGDGTLDPRLAA
-208 VRERMQR
+208 VRETMQR
-215 GEAVRGLQVE
+215 GQPVRGLQVE

-235 AEIEIRPVFDERGA
+235 AEIEIRPVFDERGTV
-249 AANYIHIQ
+249 ANFIHIQ

-266 AAQMQEAIERLRLVK
+266 VAQMQEAIERLRLVQ

-292 LTSGEA
+292 LASGEA

-310 PETAP
+310 PETAD
-315 APSTDDLLARIHPDD
+315 APSTDQLLARIHPDD
-330 RMRFRAAWEGVLQ
+330 RARFHAAWEGLLQ
-343 ARGVQDD
+343 ARGVQDE

-361 AHIHA
+361 AYVHA
-366 RGFVERAADGAPLRV
+366 RGFVERDADGAPLRV
-381 IGIVFDVTDKR
+381 IGIVLDVTDKR
-392 VAEQQA
+392 AVEQQA
-398 LAATESLEL
+398 LAATEALEL

-437 LAPGEPMPPAEQRH
+437 LAPGEPMPRTDERH

-459 PAFLAAREAMHARE
+459 PAFLAAREAMHTRE

-494 RRAVVRVGPQR
+494 RRAVIRLGPKR
-505 APRIVGALLDVTE
+505 APRIVGALLDITE

-523 EKQRLLTERLALASR
+523 AKQRLLAERLALASR
-538 TAGIGIWEIDL
+538 TAGIGIWEVDL
-549 ENERVVWN
+549 GTQQVVWN
-557 DQMFRMYG
+557 DRMYQMYG

-573 ATADWMQRWVHADDR
+573 ARADWVQRWVHPADR

-593 KAIEFMRRGGSY
+593 RAAELLQRGGSY

-620 IDARAFLYRPDPD
+620 IDARAFLYRPEPD
-633 RPGRVIGVN
+633 QPGRVIGVN
-642 FDITERKLAEQRTAG
+642 FDITERKAAERRTVE
-657 YAEELRAALAR
+657 YAEKLRDTLAR
-668 LELAASG
+668 LELATGG
-675 SDVGIFERALDKGPG
+675 SDVGIFERSLDKRPG
-690 FWSAQMFRLYG
+690 FWSAQMFKLYG
-701 EPPQEAAPDWDWLLA
+701 EPPQDVAPDWDWLLA

-734 QSSAYVDTEFRIRRP
+734 RSSAYVDTEFRIRRP

-759 ARLEPGDGV
+759 ARLDPADGA

-787 SRAAQYAD
+787 TRAAQYAH
-795 WLRLTTS
+795 WLRLTAS
-802 TIGIGLWY
+802 TVGIGLWH
-810 RELGTGNTVW
+810 RELDSGRIVW
-820 DAQAKRMF
+820 DAQAKRML
-828 GLAEDAP
+828 GLGEDAP
-835 VPTRAEY
+835 VPMLAEY

-852 RVADATANVPPPGTT
+852 RVAHATAVVPPPGQPL
-867 VEIEYRIRRADGV
+867 EIEYRVQRADGA
-880 LRTLLS
+880 LRTILS
-886 RRAVQCG
+886 RRALQCA
-893 PDGHPVRVLGAAID
+893 PDGRALRVLGAAID

-915 ERAAET
+915 ARAAET
-921 AQLLQLASQAVG
+921 AQLLQLAIQAVG
-933 VGFAFRDLATGSG
+933 VGFSFRDLATGAG
-946 HWDEQAR
+946 HWDAQAR
-953 AIFGFPLEGP
+953 AIFGFPLDGP

-970 LARVD
+970 LGRVD
-975 ERDRARVASQYVKPP
+975 ERDRARVASQYVNPP
-990 AAGTHDEVEYG
+990 EPGTHDEVEFSV
-1001 IRLPDG
+1001 RLPDG
-1007 RARRVLSRRAAQ
+1007 GARRVLSRRAAQ

-1043 VRLHDALERLRLA
+1043 
-1056 VDAGGIASWD
+1056 
-1066 RVLETNEGRWDP
+1066 
-1078 LLFDFFDLPRA
+1078 
-1089 GPVPSFDAMLAHIH
+1089 
-1103 PADRPAFLAAWERM
+1103 
-1117 RTTDAPVE
+1117 
-1125 YEFRVVRPDGG
+1125 
-1136 VRHLV
+1136 
-1141 ARGRAERGADG
+1141 
-1152 RLVRVLGATLDVT
+1152 
-1165 ASREAAARLRDAQER
+1165 ARLREAQER
-1180 LRLAAEAG
+1180 LRLAAEAS
-1188 GIASWERNLETG
+1188 GIASWERNIETG
-1200 EARWDEAMFDFYGLP
+1200 EVRWDEAMFDFYGLP

-1242 KRMANSTGAVE
+1242 KRMASSTGAVE

-1290 DVTASRRTAQQLQD
+1290 DVTASRRTAEQLQD

-1311 STEIGAIGT
+1311 STEIGEIGT
-1320 WERDANGAARWDP
+1320 WERDVNGSGRWDP
-1333 VMFRLYGLPPGEA
+1333 VMFRLYGLPPGET

-1362 GALAA
+1362 AALAA
-1367 WQQIL
+1367 WQRIL
-1372 DADHAVEFEYRIV
+1372 DSDHAIEFEYRLV
-1385 RPDGAVVYLNSRG
+1385 RPDGMVVFLNSRG

-1465 YGFDPDGPL
+1465 YGFDPDGPV
-1474 PAGEQFFA
+1474 PSGEQFFA
-1482 AVLPEDRAAVLAAR
+1482 AVLPDDRAAVLAAR
-1496 ARSHASDEPI
+1496 ARALVSDEPVEI
-1506 ELEYRINHPHK
+1506 EYRIDHPRK

-1531 AAGQPLHIVGASLD
+1531 AAGQPLHVVGASLD

-1574 WECAL
+1574 WECAVD
-1579 GAEGATWDARM
+1579 GETATWDARM
-1590 YELYGQPPDWVPTH
+1590 YELYGQPPDWVPTV

-1615 RARVAQRFGAERTP
+1615 RARVAQRFADGRAH

-1639 VRPDGEERVIA
+1639 VRADGEERVIA
-1650 ERFVFRRDAEGR
+1650 ERFVVRGGTAGR
-1662 AAHVLGT
+1662 AAQLLGT
-1669 DIDITEIRRAQRER
+1669 NIDITEIRRAQRER

-1701 WVWDLATGASVWDD
+1701 WVWDLASGASVWDD

-1720 FGATRESFG
+1720 FGVTRESFR

-1740 DRSRAARAVQDAWD
+1740 DRARAARAVQDALD
-1754 GLAPLDIEFRVVWPD
+1754 GVAPLDVEFRVVWPD

-1782 RDAASVVVRMV
+1782 RDAGGVVVRMV
-1793 GVNWDVTES
+1793 GVNWDVTER
-1802 HAAEQR
+1802 HAAKQH
-1808 ALELAERLKLATQA
+1808 ALELAERLKLATAA

-1831 ARTRKMDADELLCRM
+1831 VRTRKMDADEQLARM

-1855 DLWWALEATIAPAD
+1855 DLWQALEATIAPAD

-1881 LEDKPF
+1881 LQHKPF

-1898 SIRHLAVR
+1898 SVRHLAVR
-1906 GVYQRNEA
+1906 GVHQRDET

-1920 YGVTFDVSAR
+1920 YGVTFDITAR

-1958 GIGLWEVDL
+1958 GIGLWEVEL

-1979 KLYGRERAEL
+1979 KLYGRARAEL
-1989 GDLAQQWRRFVHPD
+1989 GDLAQQWPQFVHPD

-2013 RALET
+2013 RALES

-2030 PDGAVRH
+2030 PDGTVRH

-2057 VAWDVTERRTAE
+2057 VAWDVTERRVAE

-2077 AERASQA
+2077 AERANRA

-2110 ELDRAHPLAPAQRD
+2110 ELDRTHPLAPAQRD
-2124 RVDKIQQAG
+2124 RVGKIQQAG

-2154 RLSMAIVP
+2154 QLSMAIVP
-2162 LAEVIDECIA
+2162 LGEVLDECIE

-2177 AQRRRLGIGQRQTA
+2177 AQRRGLSVSQTQTA
-2191 RAPANVWADRTR
+2191 RAPAHVWADRTR

-2218 NREGGRIDVD
+2218 NREGGSIDIDV
-2228 LDADAEGRALIT
+2228 DADAEGRALVT
-2240 VRDTGPGLAPA
+2240 VRDTGPGLTAV
-2251 QIEKLFEPF
+2251 QIANLFQPF

-2266 SAPIEG
+2266 RAPIEG

-2289 RLTVTSEPG
+2289 KLTVTSEPG

-2314 DEAADVLQAIAPASV
+2314 DEAADVLQAIAPSSV
-2329 EPRDDVR
+2329 EPREDVR

-2367 GDGASGRVM
+2367 ADGASGRVM

-2396 ATLLAELRARPETKS
+2396 ASLLAELRARPETQS

-2420 AMPADIAHA
+2420 AMPADIAQA

-2442 EAGPFLR
+2442 AAGPFLR

-2455 ARPR
+2455 ARAR